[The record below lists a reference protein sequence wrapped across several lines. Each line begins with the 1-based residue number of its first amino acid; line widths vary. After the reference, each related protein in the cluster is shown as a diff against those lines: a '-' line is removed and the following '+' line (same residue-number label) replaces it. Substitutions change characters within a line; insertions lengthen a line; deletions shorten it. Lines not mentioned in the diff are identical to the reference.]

1 VIQLS
6 KVAKAIVPIDNSLVV
21 IDGDISPIRRGLLLV
36 KDCWGYITY
45 HVVLREP
52 FSEINVSHMRSGLYE
67 IQLIIGQNSISQS
80 ILIK

>member
-1 VIQLS
+1 MIQLS

>member
-1 VIQLS
+1 VT
-6 KVAKAIVPIDNSLVV
+6 KTIVPIDNSLVV

>member
-1 VIQLS
+1 M
-6 KVAKAIVPIDNSLVV
+6 PIDNSLVV
-21 IDGDISPIRRGLLLV
+21 IDGEISPIRKGLLLV

-52 FSEINVSHMRSGLYE
+52 FSEVNVSHIRSGFYE
-67 IQLIIGQNSISQS
+67 IQLIIGQNSITQS

>member
-1 VIQLS
+1 M
-6 KVAKAIVPIDNSLVV
+6 AKALVPIDSNLVV
-21 IDGDISPIRRGLLLV
+21 IDGEISPIRKGLLLV

-52 FSEINVSHMRSGLYE
+52 FSEVNVSHIRSGIYE
-67 IQLIIGQNSISQS
+67 IQLIIGQTSKSQN